1 MQYTLAHN
9 PLTNRSFSLV
19 HLQGLWSVVRLGV
32 MSRILD
38 RLSWLVT
45 VRPYITIVV
54 LLLITVLLGAGATFR
69 APPTEGADVAFLPP
83 GHAVADAVREVEEL
97 FKASGD
103 VRVATLIFRGEALT
117 PGGLSQMDALI
128 DDVAGDP
135 SVGELLTPSNPIIAP
150 SFLIG
155 AALQADDFASVTQAQ
170 IDSVRNALEIQG
182 ALAALTGTDRDG
194 TRVAIAN
201 IRLTDTGD
209 ERVEGAE
216 RRINELAV
224 GNEGPLRVSSLS
236 PVVFEDEYKQATEQG
251 MAPLIGLALLL
262 IAVLLL
268 LFTRTISD
276 MLLALAGLFM
286 AIIWIV
292 GTEGWLGPNALGV
305 IGPPSSLSTMVP
317 VIIISLTVD
326 YAIQAVS
333 HYREQRV
340 EGRSVVEAVRK
351 GLSNVTIPLML
362 AAVTTMVSL
371 LVTLFSPIGV
381 IADFGVVAAMG
392 VGMALIVMLTLL
404 PAGRTI
410 IDRRRESRGTL
421 KPARPISNAL
431 PGIPRMAEVL
441 GRWVTRRP
449 APYIVAVV
457 LVTIGLGYAA
467 TGLKSEF
474 SIKDVLPRGGSVMK
488 DMNTLEASVGGS
500 TEVASVLVKAEVTES
515 RTLLNLHD
523 LTLAFEDEQ
532 RRPPAAAGPMQGSYE
547 AVIRDWT
554 TDSGEPGDK
563 YDPELEALFR
573 EASPGV
579 ELDPDLM
586 QELVDKLVVREPGLA
601 HFLVNDP
608 EGVDTILLQF
618 PSYFDE
624 PGRTRMLQGEIEEL
638 WLGDDAAVT
647 ATSGN
652 VVAVAVTDQITGGQ
666 TEAIATTIAVA
677 LSILTIFFWVTLRQ
691 PTLGLVAVGPIVFVL
706 VSVLGTMALLGIPY
720 TLVTSIITALSIG
733 IGVDYTIHV
742 IHRYREE
749 FARLRNP
756 EQAAIQTL
764 STTGSALLGSAL
776 TTAFGFGVLA
786 ASPLAA
792 SQQFGITATITIV
805 YSLIVSILVVLPAM
819 VVWGAYQN
827 MRLRSAVLRWAD
839 EFDELDEVIEDVFRR
854 HEEGQGA
861 S

>member
-1 MQYTLAHN
+1 
-9 PLTNRSFSLV
+9 
-19 HLQGLWSVVRLGV
+19 

-45 VRPYITIVV
+45 VRPYITIIV

-83 GHAVADAVREVEEL
+83 GHAVANATKEVEEL

-117 PGGLSQMDALI
+117 PGGLSQMSALI

-135 SVGELLTPSNPIIAP
+135 SVGELLTPSNPIVAP
-150 SFLIG
+150 SSLIG
-155 AALQADDFASVTQAQ
+155 AALQTDDFESVTQAQ
-170 IDSVRNALEIQG
+170 IDSVRNAPEIQG
-182 ALAALTGTDRDG
+182 VLAALTGTDKDG
-194 TRVAIAN
+194 TQVAIAN

-209 ERVEGAE
+209 ERIADAE

-236 PVVFEDEYKQATEQG
+236 PTVFEDEYKQATEQG

-340 EGRSVVEAVRK
+340 AGRPVVEAVRK

-467 TGLKSEF
+467 TGLTSEF
-474 SIKDVLPRGGSVMK
+474 SIKDVLPRGGSVLK

-586 QELVDKLVVREPGLA
+586 QELVDKLIDREPGLA

-618 PSYFDE
+618 PAYFDE
-624 PGRTRMLQGEIEEL
+624 PGRSRMLQGEIEEL

-652 VVAVAVTDQITGGQ
+652 VVAVAVTDQITEGQ